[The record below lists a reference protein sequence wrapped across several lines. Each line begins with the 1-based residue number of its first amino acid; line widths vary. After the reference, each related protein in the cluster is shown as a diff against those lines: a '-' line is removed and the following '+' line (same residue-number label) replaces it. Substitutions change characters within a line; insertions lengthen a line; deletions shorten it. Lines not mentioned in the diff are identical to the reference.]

1 MKTYDVAVI
10 GAGVFG
16 SWTAYWLARSGSK
29 VLLLDAYGAGNSRA
43 SSGGESR
50 IIRMG
55 YGKDEIYTRW
65 SMRSLELW
73 QEFAGRVQRP
83 LFHPTGV
90 LWMAGAND
98 QYTTQTLETL
108 KKLKVPY
115 QKLSAA
121 ELAKKFPQFSYDGV
135 SWGLFEPG
143 SGALLARQAVQHVVA
158 EARRLGADYRVGAGQ
173 PPPSGRERRLQ
184 ALAAGTGDAIT
195 CDRYIFACGPWLPKI
210 FPTLLA
216 QKIFPSRQEVYF
228 FGVPAGSQDFAPPVM
243 PAWINLSDEAYGVPD
258 LESRGFKVAFDAHG
272 PEFDPDTGV
281 RVVSDDAIKKIRDY
295 VARRLPGLRNA
306 PVVETRVCQYE
317 NTSNGDFLIDRHPD
331 FDNVWLVGGGSG
343 HGFKHGPALGEYVS
357 KLVGERGNIEG
368 RFSLATKQAVQKR
381 AVY

>member
-1 MKTYDVAVI
+1 MKTFDVAVI

-16 SWTAYWLARSGSK
+16 SWTAYWLARARLK

-65 SMRSLELW
+65 SMRSLDLW
-73 QEFAGRVQRP
+73 QEFAERVQRP
-83 LFHPTGV
+83 LFHRTGV
-90 LWMAGAND
+90 LWMAAPND
-98 QYTTQTLETL
+98 QYVSQTLATL
-108 KKLKVPY
+108 QNLRVPHE
-115 QKLSAA
+115 KLSTAD
-121 ELAKKFPQFSYDGV
+121 LGKKFPQFNLEGV
-135 SWGLFEPG
+135 AWGLFEPE

-158 EARRLGADYRVGAGQ
+158 EARRLGVEYRVAGIQ
-173 PPPSGRERRLQ
+173 PPSSGERRLKT
-184 ALAAGTGDAIT
+184 LAAGPGDSFA
-195 CDRYIFACGPWLPKI
+195 CNRYIFACGPWLPKV
-210 FPTLLA
+210 FPALLT

-228 FGVPAGSQDFAPPVM
+228 FGIPAGNEDFAPPAM

-258 LESRGFKVAFDAHG
+258 LESRGFKAAFDTHG
-272 PEFDPDTGV
+272 PEFDPDSGA
-281 RVVSDDAIKKIRDY
+281 RVVSEPAIKKIRDY
-295 VARRLPGLRNA
+295 VGRRLPGLRNA

-317 NTSNGDFLIDRHPD
+317 NTSNGDFLIDLHPD
-331 FDNVWLVGGGSG
+331 FDNVWMVGGGSG

-357 KLVGERGNIEG
+357 KLVGEGGKTEV